1 MERREFLHTTAL
13 LAGASLVRSS
23 GAEAAETPKAAEW
36 RIFEL
41 VTQVE
46 IPAGGESTRVWL
58 PLPAVHDA
66 SWIRPM
72 GNLWRGNANDAYI
85 TADPDSGVQMLYA
98 EWAGGTTAS
107 LGVVSR
113 CTTRDRRLDLTKP
126 GNPEPLSAADRARY
140 TRATKLLPIDG
151 VVRDTALRVTR
162 GREGDLAQARALYQ
176 WVVES
181 TARDPKTRGC
191 GLGDIRFM
199 LESGDL
205 SGKCADL
212 NALYVGLAR
221 SLGLPARD
229 LYGVRVAASRLGF
242 KSLGKSGD
250 CSKAQHCRAEVYLTD
265 FGWVP
270 VDPADVRKVALEEP
284 PGGLSLDAK
293 PVARARQLLFGGWE
307 GNWLPYNAAHDV
319 RLPGSRGAEL
329 PFLMYP
335 PADVDGKRRDAHDPA
350 SFRYRLTAREVE
362 ARCAA

>member
-1 MERREFLHTTAL
+1 MERREFLHATAL
-13 LAGASLVRSS
+13 LAGASLFRSS
-23 GAEAAETPKAAEW
+23 GTEAAEAPKASEW

-46 IPAGGESTRVWL
+46 IPAGGKSTRAWV
-58 PLPAVHDA
+58 PLPSVHDA
-66 SWIRPM
+66 SWVRPM
-72 GNLWRGNANDAYI
+72 GNLWRGNTSDAYI
-85 TADPDSGVQMLYA
+85 RTDPASGVQMLYA
-98 EWAGGTTAS
+98 EWNGATNAS
-107 LGVVSR
+107 LELVSR
-113 CTTRDRRLDLTKP
+113 CTTRDRRLDFTKP
-126 GNPEPLSAADRARY
+126 GKAEPLSGADHARY
-140 TRATKLLPIDG
+140 TRATKLLPTDG
-151 VVRDTALRVTR
+151 VVRETAQRVTR
-162 GREGDLAQARALYQ
+162 GRQGDLAQARALYE

-181 TARDPKTRGC
+181 TARNPKTRGC

-242 KSLGKSGD
+242 KSLGVSGD

-284 PGGLSLDAK
+284 PGGLSLEAG
-293 PVARARQLLFGGWE
+293 PVVHARKLLFGGWE

-335 PADVDGKRRDAHDPA
+335 QAEIDGERRDSLDPP

-362 ARCAA
+362 TRGAA